1 MASISGSELALRH
14 ILIDLALQKYATR
27 DSPSFLKAN
36 YVLHLQDHL
45 DLMHALF
52 KPLCHEEREWPATEK
67 KDWDAKWTMK
77 FENDFTYIVESVR
90 ECQLEATKVHNLVSR
105 FALSAIEAW
114 NH

>member
-1 MASISGSELALRH
+1 
-14 ILIDLALQKYATR
+14 LALQKYATR

-45 DLMHALF
+45 DLMRALF
-52 KPLCHEEREWPATEK
+52 EPLRREKREWPATEQ

-77 FENDFTYIVESVR
+77 FKNDFTYIVKSVR
-90 ECQLEATKVHNLVSR
+90 KCQLEATKVHQLVSR
-105 FALSAIEAW
+105 SAMSATETW

>member
-1 MASISGSELALRH
+1 MASISGSKLTLRH

-52 KPLCHEEREWPATEK
+52 EPLRDEKREWPATEQE
-67 KDWDAKWTMK
+67 DWGAEWTTK
-77 FENDFTYIVESVR
+77 FKNDFEYIVKSVR
-90 ECQLEATKVHNLVSR
+90 ECQLEATKVHELVSR
-105 FALSAIEAW
+105 SALSVTKA
-114 NH
+114 